1 MTVPSDVSKSGPYF
15 GNGVT
20 TAFNYDFKVV
30 DETHLSVVVRDTVSG
45 TQRTLVLN
53 SDYTVTGVGNS
64 GGGQIITTT
73 APTSNETLTIL
84 RNVPFTQDIDL
95 ENQGAYYAETVED
108 AFDLAVMRDQQLQ
121 EQLDRAV
128 KLPVEADPSTLPG
141 LVRDLIRVAASADEV
156 DVVANNIADVV
167 DVANNMPDV
176 NTVAGIAEEISEIA
190 DEVNKAAGS
199 AAASAAESKQ
209 WSEVS
214 EQWATEAQQHVQSV
228 TPSVVRFSGDG
239 VSTQFDTGIAV
250 IDELMTNVYVTGVY
264 QQKNTYSV
272 VDGIITFDSPP
283 AAGIDNIE
291 VMIGGNVSQ
300 AFAIPSNQTVTP
312 AKTTWVFETVSDFK
326 AAHVPPTAWG
336 VEILG
341 YYDAMDGGGARYKRV
356 FAEPSHPGKLQSA
369 DGAWWEL
376 ERGQQIR
383 VEMFG
388 AITGLNKANTTAN
401 DAAFANADAFMAA
414 MGGGTVYVPGQFY
427 CLTKLRW
434 SPGVYFEGSGHGK
447 WMPSF
452 PTQPKTWEGTNL
464 IGVASSKDYQV
475 RGITSMKYAGGWR
488 EDPDTPGRFFKLTS
502 FMNED
507 ATGTTPA
514 TPRDMQVFAANKEL
528 DKDKGGLRRM
538 RLVPWIGD
546 DGISGYSD
554 PGDMSLGDDLDIGLM
569 VNSID
574 GARFEEVQIR
584 GYWRVAGVAEICPD
598 FDVWGRSENNVF
610 INVSSQGYVGWMIRS
625 GDRWRVL
632 SSTANSLTIRWSEES
647 YWPSSGQFDTN
658 NQGIVTY
665 TGITR
670 AGNNLTFT
678 GTSKDVSGT
687 TEIRSPRRGT
697 GFSTGRAI
705 GCEAWALWH
714 HSGLKAEDLGFPAP
728 SKGTEISGYPM
739 RGLHW
744 FDYSSFGESSDSCNF
759 FIHDCYDAEFIGG
772 KWEIGR
778 AIASPRAAL
787 GASTAEAP
795 CGETRNLRLNVHW
808 SGTIDTR
815 MFTPRSVSD
824 LQRQFNPLAD
834 INPNLLIKALPGQ
847 AVLIQKAGGQTFD
860 VIDDV
865 GAVQFRVTAAGNA
878 IINGSVIVNGTNNRS
893 YISTYT
899 NEHSLEL
906 RTGTT
911 TRLDMRADGTV
922 APGADNVQSLGSGGF
937 RWSQVYA
944 GTGTINT
951 SDEREKQQIEAIPD
965 EWLDA
970 WGDVEWG
977 RYKWN
982 ASVDIK
988 GDGARWHVGLIAQRI
1003 RDAFAAR
1010 GLDAFEIGLLC
1021 YDEWDEQAEISEPLF
1036 DADGN
1041 EVGRTIIRPHR
1052 PAGNRYG
1059 IRYEEALALEAA
1071 WQRREAAR
1079 LRSEM
1084 KQIWDGIGKMKSQ
1097 MSG

>member
-1 MTVPSDVSKSGPYF
+1 MSASTTRKIGGVLLKPDGTPFANSSLTIYRDKRKVVPQGDAAIVDEVLRTVTGPDGGVSMALVPGQYLGQIRLSDADRYFQFTVPDGAGPFVIADLIETSPISGAQYLTLLDL
-15 GNGVT
+15 VT
-20 TAFNYDFKVV
+20 TARAWAEKPEDEEVV
-30 DETHLSVVVRDTVSG
+30 
-45 TQRTLVLN
+45 
-53 SDYTVTGVGNS
+53 
-64 GGGQIITTT
+64 
-73 APTSNETLTIL
+73 
-84 RNVPFTQDIDL
+84 
-95 ENQGAYYAETVED
+95 ENGYSARHWAAKAENAQSAAEAAQQGA
-108 AFDLAVMRDQQLQ
+108 
-121 EQLDRAV
+121 
-128 KLPVEADPSTLPG
+128 EAAQS
-141 LVRDLIRVAASADEV
+141 
-156 DVVANNIADVV
+156 
-167 DVANNMPDV
+167 
-176 NTVAGIAEEISEIA
+176 
-190 DEVNKAAGS
+190 
-199 AAASAAESKQ
+199 AASAA
-209 WSEVS
+209 VN
-214 EQWATEAQQHVQSV
+214 AGFIFDAVADVQSANIPPILDFIR
-228 TPSVVRFSGDG
+228 TAGYATAGDG
-239 VSTQFDTGIAV
+239 G
-250 IDELMTNVYVTGVY
+250 
-264 QQKNTYSV
+264 
-272 VDGIITFDSPP
+272 
-283 AAGIDNIE
+283 AA
-291 VMIGGNVSQ
+291 
-300 AFAIPSNQTVTP
+300 
-312 AKTTWVFETVSDFK
+312 
-326 AAHVPPTAWG
+326 
-336 VEILG
+336 L
-341 YYDAMDGGGARYKRV
+341 YKRV
-356 FAEPSHPGKLQSA
+356 ETEPTHPGKIQSA

-376 ERGQQIR
+376 VPYQQIR

-414 MGGGTVYVPGQFY
+414 MGGGTVYVLGQFY

-447 WMPSF
+447 WIPSF
-452 PTQPKTWEGTNL
+452 LNQTKTWEGTNL
-464 IGVASSKDYQV
+464 VGVASSKDYQV

-488 EDPDTPGRFFKLTS
+488 EDPDTPGRFFRLTS
-502 FMNED
+502 FMNAD
-507 ATGTTPA
+507 ASGTTPA

-554 PGDMSLGDDLDIGLM
+554 PGNMSLGDDLDIGLM

-584 GYWRVAGVAEICPD
+584 GYWRVAGIAQICPD

-647 YWPSSGQFDTN
+647 YWPSSGQIDTN

-678 GTSKDVSGT
+678 GTNKDVSGT
-687 TEIRSPRRGT
+687 TEIRSPMRGT

-714 HSGLKAEDLGFPAP
+714 HSGLKAEALGFPAP

-795 CGETRNLRLNVHW
+795 CGETRNLRLDVHW

-860 VIDDV
+860 VIDGA
-865 GAVQFRVTAAGNA
+865 GAVQFRVTDAGNT

-899 NEHSLEL
+899 TEHSLEL

-922 APGADNVQSLGSGGF
+922 APGADNVQSLGSGGY

-944 GTGTINT
+944 GTSTINT
-951 SDEREKQQIEAIPD
+951 SDEREKQQVATIREKV
-965 EWLDA
+965 LDA
-970 WGDVEWG
+970 WGDVEWCEY
-977 RYKWN
+977 RWN
-982 ASVDIK
+982 DAVDKK
-988 GDGARWHVGLIAQRI
+988 GDGARIHFGLIAQRVKE
-1003 RDAFAAR
+1003 AFEKH
-1010 GLDAFEIGLLC
+1010 GLDPFAYGLLC
-1021 YDEWDEQAEISEPLF
+1021 YDQWEDSETKGIVSGDRF
-1036 DADGN
+1036 
-1041 EVGRTIIRPHR
+1041 
-1052 PAGNRYG
+1052 G
-1059 IRYEEALALEAA
+1059 IRYNEALAVEAA
-1071 WQRREAAR
+1071 WQRREIERMKASLIQAVQE
-1079 LRSEM
+1079 LSERVAELE
-1084 KQIWDGIGKMKSQ
+1084 GK
-1097 MSG
+1097 GE